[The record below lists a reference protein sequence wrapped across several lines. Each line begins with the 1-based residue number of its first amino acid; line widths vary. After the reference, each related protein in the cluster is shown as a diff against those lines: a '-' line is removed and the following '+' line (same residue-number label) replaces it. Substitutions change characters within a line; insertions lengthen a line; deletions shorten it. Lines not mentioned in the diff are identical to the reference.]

1 VAGSAAAY
9 AVALFVVDRLDDYAG
24 RLDAMP
30 PEQRPEAMSIALR
43 DRWLWIAPMWTTAC
57 VLVLTLIPHQSRAAN
72 VFLYRY
78 F

>member
-1 VAGSAAAY
+1 
-9 AVALFVVDRLDDYAG
+9 
-24 RLDAMP
+24 
-30 PEQRPEAMSIALR
+30 MSIALR

-57 VLVLTLIPHQSRAAN
+57 ILVVTLIPHQSRAAN